1 MKCVSARE
9 AIGRVLLRPMGV
21 PHAVPVKFRELSGA
35 VGNRDEATHLIHRY
49 PAKMFHRIPR
59 TILDAIEP
67 VCTSVILD
75 PFCGS
80 GTVLLEG
87 LLRGH
92 VTIGLDINPLA
103 QLISRVK
110 TTLYNVDRLTAY
122 HDSVMRKAQADR
134 TAASQDAC
142 LDFWFHPVVKSTLY
156 HLRRAIDAVPRG
168 KYRDFFLIALT
179 SIVRKVSLADPS
191 IPPPVKL
198 RKERAERAN
207 ERYRKSLEFALTA
220 TRATVFE
227 QFAQAVRQNIRRAS
241 TLHSYEQLGS
251 AVVLHGNRHAAATGL
266 EAESVDIILTSP
278 PYCGA
283 QKYVRSLKLEMR
295 WLGLGEARI
304 ADIDRNTLGTERV
317 SRARPAQPYSDRT
330 LELTI
335 LKEIQERNPVRALM
349 AANYVKYITDFSRE
363 CRRVIRPGGN
373 IFVTFGTSRIAGIEV
388 DMSAIFVQAAED
400 AGLSMQASLVDSIPS
415 RGLITKR
422 HSTAGRIDDERVVW
436 LRG

>member
-1 MKCVSARE
+1 
-9 AIGRVLLRPMGV
+9 MGA
-21 PHAVPVKFRELSGA
+21 PYAVPVKFRELSGA

-67 VCTSVILD
+67 SWTSVVLD

-110 TTLYNVDRLTAY
+110 TTLYNVDRLTACY
-122 HDSVMRKAQADR
+122 ESVVRKARDDR
-134 TAASQDAC
+134 TAAPQDAC
-142 LDFWFHPVVKSTLY
+142 FDFWFRPVVKSTLF

-168 KYRDFFLIALT
+168 KYRNFFLIALT

-198 RKERAERAN
+198 RKERAEKAN
-207 ERYRKSLEFALTA
+207 ERYRKSLEFALA
-220 TRATVFE
+220 VTRATVFE
-227 QFAQAVRQNIRRAS
+227 EFAQAVTQNIRRTS
-241 TLHSYEQLGS
+241 TLHSYERLGS

-266 EAESVDIILTSP
+266 EAESVDVILTSP

-283 QKYVRSLKLEMR
+283 QKYVRSLRLEMR
-295 WLGLGEARI
+295 WLGLGEALI

-317 SRARPAQPYSDRT
+317 SRARFAQPYSERS

-335 LKEIQERNPVRALM
+335 LKQIQEQNPVRALM
-349 AANYVKYITDFSRE
+349 AANYVKYITDFARE

-388 DMSAIFVQAAED
+388 DMSAIFVQAAE
-400 AGLSMQASLVDSIPS
+400 ALGLSMQALLVDSIPS

>member
-1 MKCVSARE
+1 
-9 AIGRVLLRPMGV
+9 
-21 PHAVPVKFRELSGA
+21 
-35 VGNRDEATHLIHRY
+35 
-49 PAKMFHRIPR
+49 
-59 TILDAIEP
+59 
-67 VCTSVILD
+67 VILD

-92 VTIGLDINPLA
+92 VAIGLDINPLA

-122 HDSVMRKAQADR
+122 YESVVRKARADR
-134 TAASQDAC
+134 AAAPQDAC
-142 LDFWFHPVVKSTLY
+142 FDFWFRPVVKSALY
-156 HLRRAIDAVPRG
+156 HLRRAVDAVPRG

-207 ERYRKSLEFALTA
+207 ERYRKSLEFAQAA

-266 EAESVDIILTSP
+266 EAETVDVILTSP

-283 QKYVRSLKLEMR
+283 RKYVRSLKLEMR
-295 WLGLGEARI
+295 WLGFGEALI
-304 ADIDRNTLGTERV
+304 ADIDRNTLGTERISITRSV
-317 SRARPAQPYSDRT
+317 QPYSYRI
-330 LELTI
+330 LARTI
-335 LKEIQERNPVRALM
+335 LEQIRKRNAVRALM
-349 AANYVKYITDFSRE
+349 AANYVKYITDFARE

-373 IFVTFGTSRIAGIEV
+373 IFVSFGTSSIAGITV
-388 DMSAIFVQAAED
+388 DMSAIFVQAAKD

>member
-1 MKCVSARE
+1 
-9 AIGRVLLRPMGV
+9 VLLRPLGA
-21 PHAVPVKFRELSGA
+21 PHSLSVKFRDLNGA
-35 VGNRDEATHLIHRY
+35 VGSRDEATHLMHRY

-67 VCTSVILD
+67 TCTSVVLD

-92 VTIGLDINPLA
+92 ATIGLDINPLA

-122 HDSVMRKAQADR
+122 YESVVRTARGDR
-134 TAASQDAC
+134 TAAPQDAC
-142 LDFWFHPVVKSTLY
+142 FDFWFRPMVKSALY
-156 HLRRAIDAVPRG
+156 HLRRAIDAIPRG
-168 KYRDFFLIALT
+168 RYRDFFLIALT

-207 ERYRKSLEFALTA
+207 ERYRKSLEFALAA

-227 QFAQAVRQNIRRAS
+227 QFAQAVTQNIRRAS

-251 AVVLHGNRHAAATGL
+251 AVVLHGHRHAAVTRL
-266 EAESVDIILTSP
+266 EAESVDIIMTSP

-295 WLGLGEARI
+295 WLGLSEALI

-317 SRARPAQPYSDRT
+317 SRTRSGQPCSDQIPGFNI
-330 LELTI
+330 LEQI
-335 LKEIQERNPVRALM
+335 RKRNPVRALM
-349 AANYVKYITDFSRE
+349 AGNYVKYIIDFARE
-363 CRRVIRPGGN
+363 CRRVVRPGGN
-373 IFVTFGTSRIAGIEV
+373 VFVTFGTSRIAGTDV
-388 DMSAIFVQAAED
+388 DMSAIFMQAAED
-400 AGLSMQASLVDSIPS
+400 AGLSMQASLVDTIPS

-422 HSTAGRIDDERVVW
+422 HATAGRIDDERVVW